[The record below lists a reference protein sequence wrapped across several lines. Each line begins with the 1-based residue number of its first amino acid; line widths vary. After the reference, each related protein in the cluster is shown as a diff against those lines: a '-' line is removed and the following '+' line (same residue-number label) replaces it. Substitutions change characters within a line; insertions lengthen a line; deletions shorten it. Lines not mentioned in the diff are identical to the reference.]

1 MQPEFLENILSSGL
15 LVIVLGIA
23 ALVASYLLA
32 IRRGIGGR
40 NWIRIALN
48 VAGWVFI
55 VFGLVALFIFPFT
68 VVVLLVPLVGIVVLI
83 EILVKRS
90 VNQQYALL
98 WLLTTSAERLMP
110 MVPVIEAFARE
121 RGGLFAYRARFLAAL
136 LRCGVALP
144 TALKQVPGMVPVGA
158 LPLIHVGHQS
168 GALAP
173 ALRQAASA
181 HERNGQGGV
190 NLTAKMVYLCLL
202 ILFGIHIVSGIMIW
216 IIPSFVSIFE
226 DFGVDLPV
234 LTVVLIQISN
244 VAVQFFPLTLLLLAL
259 AVALLFYTLSR
270 YVGLV
275 AWDLPGTRRLMRRF
289 DTAVI
294 LDALALVA
302 ARQRPMHEALDCL
315 ARSYPKSGVRWRL
328 ARVVDEVGQGRDC
341 WQSLQTHDLLGRA
354 DVVVLQSAQRVGNLA
369 WALSEAADSNRRRAS
384 YRLHAIA
391 QLAFPPLILAI
402 GGIVMFIVVALFL
415 PLITLIH
422 SLS

>member
-1 MQPEFLENILSSGL
+1 MQPESFKILLAGL
-15 LVIVLGIA
+15 TVMVLGIA
-23 ALVASYLLA
+23 VLVATHLIA
-32 IRRGIGGR
+32 MPREIGRRDSM
-40 NWIRIALN
+40 RITLII
-48 VAGWVFI
+48 AGWVLI
-55 VFGLVALFIFPFT
+55 VFGLVAQFAFLLTPVMI
-68 VVVLLVPLVGIVVLI
+68 LVPLIGIVILV
-83 EILVKRS
+83 EILVKRK

-121 RGGLFAYRARFLAAL
+121 RGGLFAYRARYLAAL
-136 LRCGVALP
+136 LRSGVALP
-144 TALKQVPGMVPVGA
+144 AALEQVRGLVPAGA

-168 GALAP
+168 GVLAP

-181 HERNGQGGV
+181 RERNGQVGID
-190 NLTAKMVYLCLL
+190 LTGKMIYLCLL
-202 ILFGIHIVSGIMIW
+202 ILFGTGIVSGFMVW
-216 IIPSFVSIFE
+216 IIPSFVEIFR
-226 DFGVDLPV
+226 DFEVDLPV
-234 LTVVLIQISN
+234 LTVLLISISN
-244 VAVQFFPLTLLLLAL
+244 VLVQFFPLTVPLMMAAVLLF
-259 AVALLFYTLSR
+259 FYTLLR

-275 AWDLPGTRRLMRRF
+275 TWDLPGTRRLMRRF

-328 ARVVDEVGQGRDC
+328 ARVVDEVSQGRDC
-341 WQSLQTHDLLGRA
+341 WPSLQTHGLLGRA

-369 WALSEAADSNRRRAS
+369 WALAEAADSNRRRAS
-384 YRLHAIA
+384 YRLHALA
-391 QLAFPPLILAI
+391 QLAFPPLILAV
-402 GGIVMFIVVALFL
+402 GGIVMFIVVAVFL